1 MDGEGVSVLYT
12 EHIDALKEDE
22 QWMIDDA
29 QMEEEEWAKEWAKE
43 WTEKEEEE
51 ETIDSPEPPEKNP
64 CNGRLDMRK
73 PNKGRIPYGLQ
84 VIGNSHTNY
93 ISHPNCKQC
102 RGSICGIC
110 VRHGG

>member
-43 WTEKEEEE
+43 WKKEWTEKE
-51 ETIDSPEPPEKNP
+51 
-64 CNGRLDMRK
+64 
-73 PNKGRIPYGLQ
+73 
-84 VIGNSHTNY
+84 
-93 ISHPNCKQC
+93 
-102 RGSICGIC
+102 
-110 VRHGG
+110 